1 MKNKIKLILMIG
13 LSFNISFSSYYNV
26 IKKNNNYEIVASLKT
41 EVTNWI
47 SISDSYCEYDLNQS
61 DFYYGVEFNQNIICK
76 ELQERDVVQYR
87 MDNFDNKIIVS
98 TTKENRENILSQEN
112 SLVMGI
118 HLEKSCN
125 DIITKGYNSND
136 GVYKVGEA
144 SDNFDV
150 YCDMRGNEGWTLL
163 GKINTSNRDSI
174 NEPNNW
180 FISESNLADV
190 LTPNDIVNNG
200 MSSLGI
206 TKINKLNISNV
217 AEFKL
222 MSQQMD
228 QEVNFYKE
236 ANKTNMANWFN
247 TNETTTTK
255 VCLDSNLSQSCKT
268 SRFIQTDAYELNG
281 MNLSDKGYQNSGV
294 LHLRMNS
301 NDASF
306 HSGVCSYTL
315 NNNGNQWHDTYNQ
328 HWGNGMLIYAK

>member
-13 LSFNISFSSYYNV
+13 LSFNISFSSFYNV

-87 MDNFDNKIIVS
+87 M
-98 TTKENRENILSQEN
+98 
-112 SLVMGI
+112 
-118 HLEKSCN
+118 
-125 DIITKGYNSND
+125 
-136 GVYKVGEA
+136 
-144 SDNFDV
+144 DNFDV